1 MKLEAFRKFKD
12 TKEAL
17 LATDKLINGLLPKA
31 LEKFLKK
38 NIISEEVQDKLISN
52 SLSSLS
58 GLIITF

>member
-1 MKLEAFRKFKD
+1 VKLEAFRKFKD

-52 SLSSLS
+52 SLSF
-58 GLIITF
+58 GLIITH

>member
-1 MKLEAFRKFKD
+1 VKLEAFRKFKD